1 MPIIDFRP
9 VTIAIVTCALVA
21 VCVAIAPAAS
31 ASVEI
36 AAAGDISCP
45 ADSTREHKISPGEPE
60 PRPAGQKCKGHR
72 VATMIKAE
80 KPKAV
85 LALGD
90 LIQGQK
96 SVFKA
101 YADFSRAW
109 VSVLHKKIFSTPGN
123 HDYRRDS
130 KSGKVTAS
138 GYFKYWKHKD
148 APPVKYGKPG
158 LGWSSW
164 NVGRWHMINLNSNC
178 FAIDCSFASRQLRWL
193 RRDLKADRRK
203 RKTKCTLAYFHHP
216 LFSTGVFRGR
226 NPKGSLLVNVWE
238 LLYRYRTDIV
248 LNGHQHHYERFAPQ
262 NPSGR
267 PDSTGITQIISGTG
281 GANTFP
287 VEDEKG
293 RLSRNSEASYRGL
306 GATFLK
312 LGNGKYRTY
321 FRDLDGAIHDPTPV
335 RKCNKPNAGAKRRAP
350 RTRRY
355 EKHMN
360 RLQKLHRKIRKQRK
374 LIKRLESTPV
384 TPPHRLKSARKRLGK
399 SLHGYR
405 RVRESPL
412 Y

>member
-1 MPIIDFRP
+1 MK
-9 VTIAIVTCALVA
+9 IAIVTCVLVA
-21 VCVAIAPAAS
+21 ACVTFIPAAP

-45 ADSTREHKISPGEPE
+45 AKSTREHRIKPGDRE

-72 VATMIKAE
+72 VAKMIKAE

-96 SVFKA
+96 SFFKA

-109 VSVLHKKIFSTPGN
+109 VSVLKRRIFSTPGN
-123 HDYRRDS
+123 HDYHHNR
-130 KSGKVTAS
+130 KSGGYTAS
-138 GYFKYWKHKD
+138 GYFRYWKHKK
-148 APPVKYGKPG
+148 APAVKYGKPG

-178 FAIDCSFASRQLRWL
+178 FAIDCSFTSRELQWL
-193 RRDLKADRRK
+193 LRDLKANRK
-203 RKTKCTLAYFHHP
+203 NRKTQCTLAYFHHP

-226 NPKGSLLVNVWE
+226 NPKGSLLVNIWE

-248 LNGHQHHYERFAPQ
+248 MNGHQHHYERFAPQ
-262 NPSGR
+262 NPGGKA
-267 PDSTGITQIISGTG
+267 DSTGITQIISGTG

-312 LGNGKYRTY
+312 LGKGKYRTY
-321 FRDLDGAIHDPTPV
+321 FRDLDGAIHDATPV
-335 RKCNKPNAGAKRRAP
+335 QKCNKPNAGAKRRAP

-355 EKHMN
+355 MNHME
-360 RLQKLHRKIRKQRK
+360 RLGKLHRRIKRQSKRV
-374 LIKRLESTPV
+374 KRLESSFF
-384 TPPHRLKSARKRLGK
+384 TPPKRLKSARTHLRK
-399 SLHGYR
+399 SIHSHRKLR
-405 RVRESPL
+405 DSPL